1 MHTLWKYK
9 KGTDLSRLDEFLLG
23 FFCDTPACPSC
34 GEMFVD
40 NKISYLGVWGSEN
53 DPQVIYRLCI
63 ECGETIKSAPYF
75 DLIKMERIIENYL
88 KITHPYII
96 RRFEENA
103 RTKPFVSF
111 RF

>member
-9 KGTDLSRLDEFLLG
+9 KGIHLSKIDEFLLG

-34 GEMFVD
+34 GEMFRD
-40 NKISYLGVWGSEN
+40 NEANYLGVWGSES
-53 DPQVIYRLCI
+53 DPQVIYRLCN
-63 ECGETIKSAPYF
+63 ECGELIRSAPI
-75 DLIKMERIIENYL
+75 LELNKIERIIENYL

-96 RRFEENA
+96 KRFEENV
-103 RTKPFVSF
+103 RTKPIVPS